1 MLQILALLGCL
12 AAAFA
17 GAPPAEAGSN
27 EWIPLKKPLAAGTRS
42 SELGVRAV
50 TYALSE
56 LGRPYVWGG
65 AGPRSFDC
73 SGLVVWSYGRAG
85 RGGLGHYTG
94 WLWNAGPHVS
104 RGNLKAG
111 DLVFFSGGEHVGI
124 YLFDGLFI
132 QAPHTGD
139 VVKISSLSGS
149 YAARFSGAVR
159 ILPKV
164 PRPHGGRA
172 HPARALWA
180 IDRLAHHR
188 HRKHAHHR
196 RHHHGHHR
204 HHHHRRAHPHR
215 PKPRLVRLASRHR

>member
-1 MLQILALLGCL
+1 MLQICLFFACLVAAL
-12 AAAFA
+12 A
-17 GAPPAEAGSN
+17 GAPAASAAGN
-27 EWIPLKKPLAAGTRS
+27 EWIPLKRPLAEGTRS

-94 WLWNAGPHVS
+94 WLWNAGPHVT
-104 RGNLKAG
+104 RRNLKAG
-111 DLVFFSGGEHVGI
+111 DLVFFYGGEHVGI

-159 ILPKV
+159 ILPSA

-172 HPARALWA
+172 HAARALWA
-180 IDRLAHHR
+180 LDRHLHHRLHAKHR
-188 HRKHAHHR
+188 HRPHHR
-196 RHHHGHHR
+196 
-204 HHHHRRAHPHR
+204 PHR
-215 PKPRLVRLASRHR
+215 ERPHRATPPPGAPARVSRHR

>member
-1 MLQILALLGCL
+1 MLQICLLFACL

-17 GAPPAEAGSN
+17 GAPPASAAGN
-27 EWIPLKKPLAAGTRS
+27 EWIPLKQPLTEGTRS

-94 WLWNAGPHVS
+94 WLWNAGPHVA
-104 RGNLKAG
+104 RRNLKAG
-111 DLVFFSGGEHVGI
+111 DLVFFYDGEHVGI
-124 YLFDGLFI
+124 YLFGGLFI

-149 YAARFSGAVR
+149 YASRFSGAVR
-159 ILPKV
+159 ILPRA

-180 IDRLAHHR
+180 LDRHPHHR
-188 HRKHAHHR
+188 VHAKHHHRKHDRHR
-196 RHHHGHHR
+196 RTHR
-204 HHHHRRAHPHR
+204 ERPHR
-215 PKPRLVRLASRHR
+215 ATPPPGAPALASRHR